1 MEVTI
6 ALAQYPITFHQSLE
20 DWKQHTEKWIAD
32 ACSQGAQILTFPEYG
47 SMELTSLFSE
57 SVQNALK
64 LQIDR
69 MQELLPYFIASFRE
83 FALKYRCVIIAPSFP
98 VDLGDKIVNRC
109 FVFSGNTFSY
119 QDKHFMTRFE
129 DESWGISSSDGALR
143 LFDTPFGKFGVQ
155 ICFDIEFPIGGHLL
169 AEAGAEFILVPSC
182 TETLK
187 GATRVHIGARAR
199 AMEQQMYTGVSQ
211 TIDEA
216 LWSPAVDINYGYTA
230 FYSSPDGDFEDEG
243 ILAKEKAQQSGWL
256 IETLDLSKNTEIRAN
271 GQVLNFMHSQKLEIG
286 DGRCFVEVVSMKQDE
301 PAADLLQSIAT
312 VQENQNEIEDLTSL

>member
-6 ALAQYPITFHQSLE
+6 ALAQYPITFHNSPE
-20 DWKQHTEKWIAD
+20 AWKAHTEKWVAD

-47 SMELTSLFSE
+47 SMELTSLFPE
-57 SVQNALK
+57 GVRNDLK

-69 MQELLPYFIASFRE
+69 MQELLPYFIDSFRE
-83 FALKYRCVIIAPSFP
+83 LAEKYRCVIVAPSFP
-98 VDLGDKIVNRC
+98 VDLGDKTVNRC
-109 FVFSGNTFSY
+109 FVFAGNTYAF

-129 DESWGISSSDGALR
+129 DESWGISGSDGALR
-143 LFDTPFGKFGVQ
+143 VFDTRFGKFGVQ

-169 AEAGAEFILVPSC
+169 AEAGADFILVPSC

-199 AMEQQMYTGVSQ
+199 AMEQQLYTGVAQ

-230 FYSSPDGDFEDEG
+230 FYASPDGDFNDEG
-243 ILAKEKAQQSGWL
+243 ILATEKAQTSGWL
-256 IETLDLSKNTEIRAN
+256 IRTLDLSKNKEIREN
-271 GQVLNFMHSQKLEIG
+271 GQVLNFKHSRKLEIR
-286 DGRCFVEVVSMKQDE
+286 DESCFVEVVLMKQNE
-301 PAADLLQSIAT
+301 KQSEEMKPSLNLL
-312 VQENQNEIEDLTSL
+312 

>member
-1 MEVTI
+1 MEVKI

-20 DWKQHTEKWIAD
+20 DWKNHTENWIND

-57 SVQNALK
+57 DVRNDLK
-64 LQIDR
+64 LQIDEI
-69 MQELLPYFIASFRE
+69 QKFLPEFIQTFQSLAQ
-83 FALKYRCVIIAPSFP
+83 KYNCVIVAPSFP
-98 VDLGDKIVNRC
+98 VILADKTVNRC
-109 FVFSGNTFSY
+109 FVFTENAYSF

-129 DESWGISSSDGALR
+129 DESWGISRSDGTLC
-143 LFDTPFGKFGVQ
+143 LFDTRFGKFGIQ

-199 AMEQQMYTGVSQ
+199 AMEQQIYTGVAQ
-211 TIDEA
+211 TIDQA

-230 FYSSPDGDFEDEG
+230 FYSSPDGDFNDEG
-243 ILAKEKAQQSGWL
+243 ILAKEDAQKAGWL
-256 IETLDLSKNTEIRAN
+256 IETVDLSKNKELREN
-271 GQVLNFMHSQKLEIG
+271 GQVLNFKHSQKQEIREG
-286 DGRCFVEVVSMKQDE
+286 NCVVKLVLMKPIPIKLPIYTD
-301 PAADLLQSIAT
+301 
-312 VQENQNEIEDLTSL
+312 

>member
-1 MEVTI
+1 MEVTL
-6 ALAQYPITFHQSLE
+6 ALAQYPITFHHSLE
-20 DWKQHTEKWIAD
+20 DWKSHTENWVAG

-47 SMELTSLFSE
+47 SMELTSLFPE
-57 SVQNALK
+57 AVRNDLK

-69 MQELLPYFIASFRE
+69 MQELLPYFIDFFRE
-83 FALKYRCVIIAPSFP
+83 LAEKYRCVLVAPSFP
-98 VDLGDKIVNRC
+98 VDLGDKTVNRC
-109 FVFSGNTFSY
+109 FVFTETGYSF

-143 LFDTPFGKFGVQ
+143 LFDTRFGKFGVQ

-169 AEAGAEFILVPSC
+169 AEAGADFILVPSC

-199 AMEQQMYTGVSQ
+199 AMEQQLYTGVSQ

-230 FYSSPDGDFEDEG
+230 FYSSPDGDFDDEG
-243 ILAKEKAQQSGWL
+243 ILAKEQAQTSGWL
-256 IETLDLSKNTEIRAN
+256 IRTLDLSKNAEIREN
-271 GQVLNFMHSQKLEIG
+271 GQVLNFRNSQNLTMQ
-286 DGRCFVEVVSMKQDE
+286 DGNCFVEIVSMKQNGN
-301 PAADLLQSIAT
+301 
-312 VQENQNEIEDLTSL
+312 ENQNQNQNEEMKSSLNLL